1 MDIKVIASGST
12 GNCYRISD
20 GSTTLLLECGI
31 RFESIQADCGYKTSN
46 ISGCLVTHRHGD
58 HAKSVKKLIQ
68 RGIPVYGPKDLEE
81 AYAGVT
87 VWEPLQY
94 HRIGSMTVLPFAVK
108 HDVEC
113 HSYQIETDDGEK
125 LLYVTDTAY
134 VPYTFAGLTHI
145 MIEANYSKTQMID
158 NMGKGR
164 LPEYLVKRIMKSH
177 MSIETLLE
185 MLRANDMKS
194 VKQIYLLH
202 LSNMNSNAAQFK
214 ELVQRHTGAEVYVF

>member
-1 MDIKVIASGST
+1 
-12 GNCYRISD
+12 
-20 GSTTLLLECGI
+20 
-31 RFESIQADCGYKTSN
+31 
-46 ISGCLVTHRHGD
+46 
-58 HAKSVKKLIQ
+58 
-68 RGIPVYGPKDLEE
+68 
-81 AYAGVT
+81 
-87 VWEPLQY
+87 
-94 HRIGSMTVLPFAVK
+94 MTVLPFAVK

>member
-134 VPYTFAGLTHI
+134 VHYTFAGLTHI

>member
-1 MDIKVIASGST
+1 MDIKVIASGSK

-31 RFESIQADCGYKTSN
+31 RFESIQAGCGYKTSN

-134 VPYTFAGLTHI
+134 VHYTFAGLTHI

>member
-1 MDIKVIASGST
+1 MDIKVIASGSK

-31 RFESIQADCGYKTSN
+31 RFESIQAGCGYKTSN

-134 VPYTFAGLTHI
+134 VHYTFAGLTHI

-185 MLRANDMKS
+185 MLRVNDMKS

-214 ELVQRHTGAEVYVF
+214 ELVQRQTGAEVYVF

>member
-20 GSTTLLLECGI
+20 GSTYLLLECGI
-31 RFESIQADCGYKTSN
+31 RFESIQADCGYKTSS

-68 RGIPVYGPKDLEE
+68 RGIPVYGPQDLAE
-81 AYAGVT
+81 AYEGVT

-94 HRIGSMTVLPFAVK
+94 HRIGSMTILPFAVK

-113 HSYQIETDDGEK
+113 YGYQIGTDDGEK
-125 LLYVTDTAY
+125 LLYITDTAY
-134 VPYTFAGLTHI
+134 VPYTFAGLTNI

-177 MSIETLLE
+177 MSMETLLE

-202 LSNMNSNAAQFK
+202 LSDMNSNAEQFK
-214 ELVQRHTGAEVYVF
+214 ELVQRQTGAEVYVF

>member
-134 VPYTFAGLTHI
+134 VHYTFAGLTHI

-185 MLRANDMKS
+185 MLRVNDMKS

>member
-20 GSTTLLLECGI
+20 GSTSLLLECGI
-31 RFESIQADCGYKTSN
+31 RFESIQAGCGYKTSN

-68 RGIPVYGPKDLEE
+68 RGISVYGPRDLAD
-81 AYAGVT
+81 AYEGVAA
-87 VWEPLQY
+87 WEPLQY

-113 HSYQIETDDGEK
+113 YGYQIETDDGDK

-145 MIEANYSKTQMID
+145 MSEANYSKVQIAD

-164 LPEYLVKRIMKSH
+164 LPAYLVKRIMKSH
-177 MSIETLLE
+177 MSIDTLLE
-185 MLRANDMKS
+185 MLKANDMIS

-202 LSNMNSNAAQFK
+202 LSSLNSNAERFK
-214 ELVQRHTGAEVYVF
+214 ELVQRQTGAEVYVY

>member
-1 MDIKVIASGST
+1 MDIKVIASGSR

-31 RFESIQADCGYKTSN
+31 RFESIQAGCGYKTSN

-68 RGIPVYGPKDLEE
+68 RGIPVYGPKDLAE
-81 AYAGVT
+81 AYEGVT

-113 HSYQIETDDGEK
+113 YGYQIETDDGEK

-134 VPYTFAGLTHI
+134 VPYAFSGLTHI
-145 MIEANYSKTQMID
+145 MAEANYSKEQMIY
-158 NMGKGR
+158 NMSKGR
-164 LPEYLVKRIMKSH
+164 LPEYLVKRIIKSH
-177 MSIETLLE
+177 MSMETLLE
-185 MLRANDMKS
+185 MLKANDMIS

-202 LSNMNSNAAQFK
+202 LSDMNSNAEQFK
-214 ELVQRHTGAEVYVF
+214 ELVQRHTGAEVYAF

>member
-1 MDIKVIASGST
+1 MDIKVIASGSK

-68 RGIPVYGPKDLEE
+68 RGIPVYGPQDLAE
-81 AYAGVT
+81 AYEGVT

-134 VPYTFAGLTHI
+134 VHYTFAGLTHI
-145 MIEANYSKTQMID
+145 MIEANYSKTQMIN

-202 LSNMNSNAAQFK
+202 LSSLNSNAEQFK
-214 ELVQRHTGAEVYVF
+214 ELVQRQTGAEVYVY

>member
-1 MDIKVIASGST
+1 MNIQVIASGRT

-31 RFESIQADCGYKTSN
+31 RFESIQAGCSYKTSS

-68 RGIPVYGPKDLEE
+68 RGIPVYGPQDLAE

-94 HRIGSMTVLPFAVK
+94 HRIGSMTVLPFAVN

-113 HSYQIETDDGEK
+113 YGYQIETDDSEK

-134 VPYTFAGLTHI
+134 VPYTFSGLTHI
-145 MIEANYSKTQMID
+145 MAEANYSKGQMIY
-158 NMGKGR
+158 NMSKGR
-164 LPEYLVKRIMKSH
+164 LPEYLVKRIMQSH
-177 MSIETLLE
+177 MSMETLLE
-185 MLRANDMKS
+185 MLKANDMKS

-202 LSNMNSNAAQFK
+202 LSDMNSNAEQFK
-214 ELVQRHTGAEVYVF
+214 ELVQRQAGAEVYVF

>member
-134 VPYTFAGLTHI
+134 VHYTFAGLTHI

-214 ELVQRHTGAEVYVF
+214 ELVQRQTGAEVYVF

>member
-1 MDIKVIASGST
+1 MSRYKLAAAIRPATFPVPCHAPARRPRKVRQKADSA
-12 GNCYRISD
+12 GN
-20 GSTTLLLECGI
+20 
-31 RFESIQADCGYKTSN
+31 
-46 ISGCLVTHRHGD
+46 
-58 HAKSVKKLIQ
+58 
-68 RGIPVYGPKDLEE
+68 PVYGPKDLEE

-113 HSYQIETDDGEK
+113 HNYQIETDDGEK

-214 ELVQRHTGAEVYVF
+214 ELVQRQTGAEVYVF

>member
-1 MDIKVIASGST
+1 MDIQVIASGST

-31 RFESIQADCGYKTSN
+31 RFESIQAGCGYKTSS

-68 RGIPVYGPKDLEE
+68 RGIPVYGPQDLAE
-81 AYAGVT
+81 AYEGVT
-87 VWEPLQY
+87 VLAPLHY
-94 HRIGSMTVLPFAVK
+94 HRIGSLTVLPFDVK

-113 HSYQIETDDGEK
+113 YGYQIETDDGKK

-134 VPYTFAGLTHI
+134 VPYTFSGLTHI
-145 MIEANYSKTQMID
+145 MAEANYSKAQIAD

-164 LPEYLVKRIMKSH
+164 LPAYLVKRIMKSH
-177 MSIETLLE
+177 MSIDTLLE
-185 MLRANDMKS
+185 MLKANDMRS
-194 VKQIYLLH
+194 VQQIYLLH
-202 LSNMNSNAAQFK
+202 LSDMNSNAEQFK
-214 ELVQRHTGAEVYVF
+214 ELVQRRTGAEVYVY